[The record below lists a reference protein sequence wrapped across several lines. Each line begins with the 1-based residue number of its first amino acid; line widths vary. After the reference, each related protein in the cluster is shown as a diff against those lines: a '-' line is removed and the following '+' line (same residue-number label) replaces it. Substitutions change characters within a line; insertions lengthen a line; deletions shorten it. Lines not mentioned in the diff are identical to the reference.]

1 MKTINIAPKIE
12 KAGYLVVGIIAAM
25 ASLFLSVVSLMHTT
39 VVDDVKEGEG
49 VMSVV
54 YSIPERLECVYYLN
68 DNFILNLLILAV
80 LLLDAFLLIRHCK
93 KIKLRTICIGL
104 FLWTFA
110 LGIFWVLSSQCA
122 PTEDSATVTNAS
134 VAFAQNDYSVLSDIR
149 YFNEYPFQLG

>member
-12 KAGYLVVGIIAAM
+12 KAGCLVVGIIAAM

-54 YSIPERLECVYYLN
+54 YNIPERLECVYYLN

-93 KIKLRTICIGL
+93 KNQTADNLHRTVSL
-104 FLWTFA
+104 DVRTRYL
-110 LGIFWVLSSQCA
+110 LGAVIAVR
-122 PTEDSATVTNAS
+122 TD
-134 VAFAQNDYSVLSDIR
+134 
-149 YFNEYPFQLG
+149 